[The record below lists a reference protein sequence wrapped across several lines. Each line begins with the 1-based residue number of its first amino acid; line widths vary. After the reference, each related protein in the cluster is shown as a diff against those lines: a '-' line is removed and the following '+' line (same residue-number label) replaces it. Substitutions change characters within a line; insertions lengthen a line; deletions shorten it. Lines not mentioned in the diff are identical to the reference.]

1 MATPRMFEWTL
12 EHHKQFLDTFILLGS
27 DYKKAGVFEVL
38 RAELLTLVGCCCTSF
53 FLVNHFMLLEE
64 LQKKSESIF
73 CNSNKVS
80 IKGLYVAPIKLSSSW
95 TLEHHRRVVEAVIQL
110 GGLSNSKATPKAVLK
125 LMAEEDR
132 RQGLTARMISH
143 HLSGLSR
150 LQKET
155 QRLISSR
162 PSCVQEDDQI
172 SIYLNT
178 SANALI

>member
-1 MATPRMFEWTL
+1 MATPRMFEWTM
-12 EHHKQFLDTFILLGS
+12 EHHKLFLDTFILLGS

-38 RAELLTLVGCCCTSF
+38 RAELLTLAGCCCTSF

-64 LQKKSESIF
+64 LQRKSESLF
-73 CNSNKVS
+73 CNSNKIS

-95 TLEHHRRVVEAVIQL
+95 TLEHHRRVVEAVIQQ

-162 PSCVQEDDQI
+162 PSCVQEVDDQI
-172 SIYLNT
+172 SFT
-178 SANALI
+178 SIQVQMH

>member
-12 EHHKQFLDTFILLGS
+12 EHHKRFLDTFILLDG
-27 DYKKAGVFEVL
+27 DNKKVGLCPVL
-38 RAELLTLVGCCCTSF
+38 RAELLTLVGCCCGSL
-53 FLVNHFMLLEE
+53 FLVSHFILLSE
-64 LQKKSESIF
+64 LQKKSESLF

-80 IKGLYVAPIKLSSSW
+80 LKGLYVAPIKLSSSW

-132 RQGLTARMISH
+132 RQGLTARKLSH
-143 HLSGLSR
+143 HLSELSR
-150 LQKET
+150 LQKEA

-162 PSCVQEDDQI
+162 PSCVQEVGDQI
-172 SIYLNT
+172 SIT
-178 SANALI
+178 AIEV